1 MFALTWLSYASYYF
15 TRKNLSVVKS
25 RLYDTLHISTTALG
39 TIEGRLRAARLSQT
53 ASLAMGADTLR
64 TYEPER

>member
-39 TIEGRLRAARLSQT
+39 TIAAVTDHRSRKRVKQDHAGR
-53 ASLAMGADTLR
+53 
-64 TYEPER
+64 